1 MDAVVVIFVCLPREH
16 SPHETRNCGGWRRR
30 KRRRRR
36 EMEDWTGMGNA
47 GGAYVDSRIDGEVEV
62 IAAVSKFGSRQW
74 WWWWWRRQWQ
84 WRQSASSLPDVGG
97 GGRSGGRAHHG

>member
-1 MDAVVVIFVCLPREH
+1 
-16 SPHETRNCGGWRRR
+16 
-30 KRRRRR
+30 
-36 EMEDWTGMGNA
+36 MEDWTGMGNA

-62 IAAVSKFGSRQW
+62 IAAVSKFGSRQG
-74 WWWWWRRQWQ
+74 WWWRRRRRQ

>member
-1 MDAVVVIFVCLPREH
+1 
-16 SPHETRNCGGWRRR
+16 
-30 KRRRRR
+30 
-36 EMEDWTGMGNA
+36 MEDWTGMGNT

-74 WWWWWRRQWQ
+74 WWWWWRWRQ

>member
-1 MDAVVVIFVCLPREH
+1 
-16 SPHETRNCGGWRRR
+16 
-30 KRRRRR
+30 
-36 EMEDWTGMGNA
+36 MEDWTGMGNA

-74 WWWWWRRQWQ
+74 WWWLWRRRQ

-97 GGRSGGRAHHG
+97 GGRSGGRTHHG